1 MLSSAHVPED
11 KRSPLLAL
19 GILSISFLMSVSN
32 AVSGTIPLMEK
43 YFSDVSRANVE
54 LLIVIPTGGVL
65 LGTVISGLVSNLL
78 GKKYTVIAGLTI
90 SMIFG
95 IIPAFIF
102 NYPAILISRAMFGV
116 GMGVFTPLSVS
127 YITDLFPVETRNR
140 LLGWRNSVGAI
151 GDAIMLFIAGFLI
164 NISWHTTYLVFLFLL
179 VPIILVMF
187 LVPKRYD
194 YIVSENGKEVEE
206 TAKVKPTT
214 NGGVIQL
221 AIVFLFV
228 CLFYSAISLKL
239 ASYMV
244 DNHVGSAA
252 AATHIFGFLVLCSI
266 ISGIAFEKI
275 AKWCGKYT
283 VAIFDIVTALA
294 MMAVPFVHSIPALLV
309 LVLAAGFCNGIIN
322 PALTAR
328 MVHYSPKGSMNFTT
342 SIIIIGIN
350 IGFLIA
356 PYFFQFFGS
365 IIGNADPAT
374 MILWSGIFYILL
386 AVYDL
391 VIVKK
396 DRLSI

>member
-1 MLSSAHVPED
+1 MSPSTPVHED
-11 KRSPLLAL
+11 KRSPMFAL

-43 YFSDVSRANVE
+43 YFSDVSRANIE

-78 GKKYTVIAGLTI
+78 GKKYTVIAGLSI
-90 SMIFG
+90 SLVFG

-116 GMGVFTPLSVS
+116 GMGIFTPLSVS
-127 YITDLFPVETRNR
+127 YITDLFPEETRNR

-151 GDAIMLFIAGFLI
+151 GDSIMLFIAGFLI

-179 VPIILVMF
+179 VPILLVMF
-187 LVPKRYD
+187 FVPKHYD
-194 YIVSENGKEVEE
+194 NIVSEDGKEVEE
-206 TAKVKPTT
+206 DVKVKPTT
-214 NGGVIQL
+214 NFGVIQL
-221 AIVFLFV
+221 AFIFLLV

-239 ASYMV
+239 ASYV
-244 DNHVGSAA
+244 VNNHIGSAA
-252 AATHIFGFLVLCSI
+252 AATRIFGFLVLCSI
-266 ISGIAFEKI
+266 FSGLIFEKI
-275 AKWCGKYT
+275 AKWFGKYT
-283 VAIFDIVTALA
+283 VTIFYIITAISMIVMSFTT
-294 MMAVPFVHSIPALLV
+294 SIPVLLV

-356 PYFFQFFGS
+356 PYFFQFFGEM
-365 IIGNADPAT
+365 IGNAGPAN
-374 MILWSGIFYILL
+374 MILWSGIFYVLL

-391 VIVKK
+391 VVVKK
-396 DRLSI
+396 DKLTI

>member
-127 YITDLFPVETRNR
+127 YITDLFPEETRNR

-252 AATHIFGFLVLCSI
+252 AAAHIFGFLVLCSI

>member
-127 YITDLFPVETRNR
+127 YITDLFPEETRNR

-244 DNHVGSAA
+244 DNHVGSAT

>member
-1 MLSSAHVPED
+1 M
-11 KRSPLLAL
+11 LAL

-54 LLIVIPTGGVL
+54 LLIVISTGGVL

-78 GKKYTVIAGLTI
+78 GKKYTVIAGLSI
-90 SMIFG
+90 SLVFG

-116 GMGVFTPLSVS
+116 GMGIFTPLSVS
-127 YITDLFPVETRNR
+127 YITDLFPEETRNR

-151 GDAIMLFIAGFLI
+151 GDSIMLFIAGFLI

-179 VPIILVMF
+179 VPILLVMF
-187 LVPKRYD
+187 FVPKHYD
-194 YIVSENGKEVEE
+194 NIVSEDGKEVEE
-206 TAKVKPTT
+206 DVKVKPTT
-214 NGGVIQL
+214 NFGVIQL
-221 AIVFLFV
+221 AFIFLLV

-239 ASYMV
+239 ASYV
-244 DNHVGSAA
+244 VNNHIGSAA
-252 AATHIFGFLVLCSI
+252 AATRIFGFLVLCSI
-266 ISGIAFEKI
+266 FSGLIFEKI
-275 AKWCGKYT
+275 AKWFGKYT
-283 VAIFDIVTALA
+283 VTIFYIITAISMIVMSFTT
-294 MMAVPFVHSIPALLV
+294 SIPVLLV

-356 PYFFQFFGS
+356 PYFFQFFGEM
-365 IIGNADPAT
+365 IGNAGPAN
-374 MILWSGIFYILL
+374 MILWSGIFYVLL

-391 VIVKK
+391 VVVKK
-396 DRLSI
+396 DKLTI

>member
-127 YITDLFPVETRNR
+127 YITDLFPEETRNR

-244 DNHVGSAA
+244 DNHVGSPA
-252 AATHIFGFLVLCSI
+252 AATHTFGFLVLCSI

>member
-1 MLSSAHVPED
+1 M
-11 KRSPLLAL
+11 LAL

-78 GKKYTVIAGLTI
+78 GKKYTVIAGLSI
-90 SMIFG
+90 SLVFG

-116 GMGVFTPLSVS
+116 GMGIFTPLSVS
-127 YITDLFPVETRNR
+127 YITDLFPEETRNR

-151 GDAIMLFIAGFLI
+151 GDSIMLFIAGFLI

-179 VPIILVMF
+179 VPILLVMF
-187 LVPKRYD
+187 FVPKHYD
-194 YIVSENGKEVEE
+194 NIVSEDGKEVEE
-206 TAKVKPTT
+206 DVKVKPTT
-214 NGGVIQL
+214 NFGVIQL
-221 AIVFLFV
+221 AFIFLLV

-239 ASYMV
+239 ASYV
-244 DNHVGSAA
+244 GNNHIGSAA
-252 AATHIFGFLVLCSI
+252 AATRIFGFLVLCSI
-266 ISGIAFEKI
+266 FSGLIFEKI
-275 AKWCGKYT
+275 AKWFGKYT
-283 VAIFDIVTALA
+283 VTIFYIITAISMIVMSFTT
-294 MMAVPFVHSIPALLV
+294 SIPVLLV

-356 PYFFQFFGS
+356 PYFFQFFGEM
-365 IIGNADPAT
+365 IGNAGPANL
-374 MILWSGIFYILL
+374 ILWSGIFYVLL

-391 VIVKK
+391 VVVKK
-396 DRLSI
+396 DKLTI

>member
-1 MLSSAHVPED
+1 M
-11 KRSPLLAL
+11 LAL

-78 GKKYTVIAGLTI
+78 GKKYTVIAGLSI
-90 SMIFG
+90 SLVFG

-116 GMGVFTPLSVS
+116 GMGIFTPLSVS
-127 YITDLFPVETRNR
+127 YITDLFPEETRNR

-151 GDAIMLFIAGFLI
+151 GDSIMLFIAGFLI

-179 VPIILVMF
+179 VPILLVMF
-187 LVPKRYD
+187 FVPKHYD
-194 YIVSENGKEVEE
+194 NIVSEDGKEVEE
-206 TAKVKPTT
+206 DVKVKPTT
-214 NGGVIQL
+214 NFGVIQL
-221 AIVFLFV
+221 AFIFLLV

-239 ASYMV
+239 ASYV
-244 DNHVGSAA
+244 VNNHIGSAA
-252 AATHIFGFLVLCSI
+252 AATRIFGFLVLCSI
-266 ISGIAFEKI
+266 FSGLIFEKI
-275 AKWCGKYT
+275 AKWFGKYT
-283 VAIFDIVTALA
+283 VTIFYIITAISMIVMSFTT
-294 MMAVPFVHSIPALLV
+294 SIPVLLV

-356 PYFFQFFGS
+356 PYFFQFFGEM
-365 IIGNADPAT
+365 IGNAGPANL
-374 MILWSGIFYILL
+374 ILWSGIFYVLL

-391 VIVKK
+391 VVVKK
-396 DRLSI
+396 DKLTI

>member
-1 MLSSAHVPED
+1 M
-11 KRSPLLAL
+11 LAL

-78 GKKYTVIAGLTI
+78 GKKYTVIAGLSI
-90 SMIFG
+90 SLVFG

-116 GMGVFTPLSVS
+116 GMGIFTPLSVS
-127 YITDLFPVETRNR
+127 YITDLFPEETRNR

-151 GDAIMLFIAGFLI
+151 GDSIMLFIAGFLI

-179 VPIILVMF
+179 VPILLVMF
-187 LVPKRYD
+187 FVPKHYD
-194 YIVSENGKEVEE
+194 NIVSEDGKEVEE
-206 TAKVKPTT
+206 DVKVKPTT
-214 NGGVIQL
+214 NFGVIQL
-221 AIVFLFV
+221 AFIFLLV

-239 ASYMV
+239 ASYV
-244 DNHVGSAA
+244 VNNHIGSAA
-252 AATHIFGFLVLCSI
+252 AATRIFGFLVLCSI
-266 ISGIAFEKI
+266 FSGLIFEKI
-275 AKWCGKYT
+275 AKWFGKYT
-283 VAIFDIVTALA
+283 VTIFYIITAISMIVMSFTT
-294 MMAVPFVHSIPALLV
+294 SIPVLLV

-356 PYFFQFFGS
+356 PYFFQFFGEM
-365 IIGNADPAT
+365 IGNAGPAN
-374 MILWSGIFYILL
+374 MILWSGIFYVLL

-391 VIVKK
+391 VVVKK
-396 DRLSI
+396 DKLTI

>member
-127 YITDLFPVETRNR
+127 YITDLFPEETRNR

-252 AATHIFGFLVLCSI
+252 VATHIFGFLVLCSI